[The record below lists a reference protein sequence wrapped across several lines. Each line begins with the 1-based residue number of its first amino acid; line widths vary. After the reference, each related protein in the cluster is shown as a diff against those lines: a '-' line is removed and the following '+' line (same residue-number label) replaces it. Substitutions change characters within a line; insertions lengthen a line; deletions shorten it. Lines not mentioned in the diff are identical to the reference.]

1 MGAESVLR
9 SAIWLA
15 LDHDL
20 SESAIFNAE
29 RLLAI
34 DPSHE
39 NKHLYSLVLYRL
51 GHYKSAANAANGVY
65 HVGCI
70 YIYALC
76 CEKLDMITE
85 GISALEQTRSLWTS
99 KDSSTLQA
107 SDTTRSV
114 SPDAKIINILLG
126 RLHLKR
132 QNRKDAAKAF
142 ASSAK
147 RNPFLWES
155 VNNLCKMGVQLQ
167 TNALFN
173 VSIIE
178 SSIVPTA
185 LDSDH
190 VIPSS
195 LKPSR
200 LSNPDPFSTPLS
212 DGNTTST
219 IIRAD
224 STPVNGGLP
233 LEQESNNLFRRTL
246 MSNPPSTPTSHIQNS
261 HTTPDISD
269 RTSKPG
275 NLSIPLAPQKRS
287 SRNIGGAAGLSSGG
301 GLHDKPAL
309 PSLDFAVPARR
320 SLRTTAARRVDSSTN
335 NAAVNTKISRDR
347 VQNGRRAQLSAVAT
361 NNILST
367 APSSVANSDDYQIL
381 INIYS
386 TFTTAL
392 YHYYKYECR
401 EALACFKKLSSAQF
415 DTAFVQAK
423 VARCQFEMVDYQ
435 ASKKAFLR
443 LRELDKTRV
452 EDMEYFSTLLWHLRA
467 ESELSYLAHDL
478 IEIDRL
484 SSQAWCALGNSFS
497 LARETDKALKCFKRA
512 IQLNPGSPYAH
523 TLQAHEHINNDAYET
538 ARECFEKALR
548 VDRFHYNAWYG
559 LGMVYMRLG
568 AADEAETHFLRAASI
583 NAGNIVLICCVGMIY
598 EKKGRHA
605 EALEQYKKA
614 CELQPDS
621 ALSRYRKARA
631 LINLKLYNAALLEFD
646 HLVKLAP
653 DEARVHFLL
662 GQLYKTI
669 RNRKEAVKHFTYA
682 LNLDPKGSHLIEEA
696 LESMS

>member
-20 SESAIFNAE
+20 LESAIFNAE

-34 DPSHE
+34 DSSHE
-39 NKHLYSLVLYRL
+39 NKHLYSLVLYRQ
-51 GHYKSAANAANGVY
+51 GHYKSAANSANGVY

-76 CEKLDMITE
+76 CEKLDMLTE

-99 KDSSTLQA
+99 KDSSILQA
-107 SDTTRSV
+107 SDHVRSV
-114 SPDAKIINILLG
+114 LPDAKIINVLLG
-126 RLHLKR
+126 RLYLKR

-167 TNALFN
+167 TDALFN
-173 VSIIE
+173 VSMIE
-178 SSIVPTA
+178 SSTVAPPSE
-185 LDSDH
+185 SDH
-190 VIPSS
+190 VISSS

-212 DGNTTST
+212 DGNTSSS

-224 STPVNGGLP
+224 STPVAGGLS
-233 LEQESNNLFRRTL
+233 LEQESNNLFKRTL
-246 MSNPPSTPTSHIQNS
+246 MANPPSTPTSHIQTS

-269 RTSKPG
+269 RGSKPG

-287 SRNIGGAAGLSSGG
+287 SRNIGGTTSLASAGIN
-301 GLHDKPAL
+301 DKPAI

-320 SLRTTAARRVDSSTN
+320 SLRTTAARRVDNNNS
-335 NAAVNTKISRDR
+335 NAAVNAKISRDR
-347 VQNGRRAQLSAVAT
+347 IQNGRRAQLSAVAA

-367 APSSVANSDDYQIL
+367 APGGVSNPDDYQAL
-381 INIYS
+381 IDIYS
-386 TFTTAL
+386 TFTTSL

-401 EALACFKKLSSAQF
+401 EALKHLKRLPSAQI
-415 DTAFVQAK
+415 DTPFVQAK
-423 VARCQFEMVDYQ
+423 IARCQFEMVDYQ

-452 EDMEYFSTLLWHLRA
+452 DDMEYFSTLLWHLRA

-478 IEIDRL
+478 MEIDRL

-512 IQLNPGSPYAH
+512 IQLNPTSPYAH

-568 AADEAETHFLRAASI
+568 AADEAETHFLRATSI

-662 GQLYKTI
+662 GQLYKTT
-669 RNRKEAVKHFTYA
+669 RNKKEAVKHFTYA

-696 LESMS
+696 LESMN